1 MRNMPKA
8 CSDRVN
14 QTADAEALRGM
25 GDLSV
30 WSFRGC
36 RKQSG
41 TDGTY
46 AEVYRGMCVVRE
58 RTWVLGVRR
67 DPPERR
73 LIAPLYSGGQS
84 GEVVWDASISFG
96 FLGVCS
102 FAVFPSG

>member
-1 MRNMPKA
+1 MIFFGEEESISEGARSRQA
-8 CSDRVN
+8 FRDRAN

-58 RTWVLGVRR
+58 RTKDEW
-67 DPPERR
+67 
-73 LIAPLYSGGQS
+73 
-84 GEVVWDASISFG
+84 ISQ
-96 FLGVCS
+96 
-102 FAVFPSG
+102 